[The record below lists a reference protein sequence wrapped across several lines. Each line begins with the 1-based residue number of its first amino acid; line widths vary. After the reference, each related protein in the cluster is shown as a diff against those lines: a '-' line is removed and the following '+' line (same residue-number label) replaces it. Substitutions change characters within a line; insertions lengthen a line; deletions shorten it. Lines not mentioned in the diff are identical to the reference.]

1 MKRLT
6 IITTGLALGML
17 AATVTAQRAPQRNWT
32 RTPDAIVTTSLTTAL
47 MGESGEYAA
56 YATYQAVIEKYGQ
69 VQPFVRI
76 LNAETRHIAALKT
89 QMQKYGMTVP
99 ENPWKNVEVPAS
111 LTDAAL
117 LGIEIEEDNAA
128 MYEELLTHVASYP
141 NLVQVFSNLQ
151 SASTDNHLPAFEAAA
166 EGNYTDVVCPLG
178 TMTPEQQAECRQQR
192 QTTLI
197 QLRQK
202 QAAGTLTETETAWLS
217 RLEQTG
223 GCCANGTPQGGHGTG
238 PCDGTGPRAQM
249 GTCPMAGNA
258 ATASASAAGQ
268 TVGKGQGRLSGR
280 GQGIGMGLR
289 NGIGPRSADG
299 TCPVQNSVLSY

>member
-1 MKRLT
+1 M
-6 IITTGLALGML
+6 ITTGLALAIL
-17 AATVTAQRAPQRNWT
+17 ATTASAQRAPQRNWT
-32 RTPDAIVTTSLTTAL
+32 RTPDAIVATSLTTAL

-56 YATYQAVIEKYGQ
+56 YATYKAVIDKYGL

-76 LNAETRHIAALKT
+76 LNAETRHIAALQT

-99 ENPWKNVEVPAS
+99 ANPWTNVEVPAS

-128 MYEELLTHVASYP
+128 MYEELLTDVASYP

-166 EGNYTDVVCPLG
+166 EGNYTDFVCQLG

-202 QAAGTLTETETAWLS
+202 QVAGTLTETETAWLS

-268 TVGKGQGRLSGR
+268 TVVKGQGRVSGR

-289 NGIGPRSADG
+289 DGTGPRSADG
-299 TCPVQNSVLSY
+299 TCPVLNSAPGN